1 MAKTDPTANWSKYL
15 WCILIKQ
22 TTCQNDIVLPIISD
36 IMRFHPF
43 HPYLQVLSAL
53 SRFVFASSSF
63 WSMGISVA
71 SAGFQWIQWTAPEP
85 FMSTSPNNS
94 SMSLLVSRCW
104 YSATSVGSCVS
115 LSSSKRTCWPRCG
128 FVGGWTRTKAGGRQI
143 GFFGGGIWNGFFSL
157 HFQMEGG
164 FSAEARISRYVEC
177 DYLNQIVLKQWKGWM
192 SDDI

>member
-22 TTCQNDIVLPIISD
+22 ENLSEWYCVAHHFWHHEIPPISSI
-36 IMRFHPF
+36 
-43 HPYLQVLSAL
+43 
-53 SRFVFASSSF
+53 SSSPVCLVSLCVLLHRPF
-63 WSMGISVA
+63 DPWEIQWFRWISVDSVDCPWA
-71 SAGFQWIQWTAPEP
+71 LHVHIPQQ
-85 FMSTSPNNS
+85 
-94 SMSLLVSRCW
+94 LLDEFVVSRCW

-115 LSSSKRTCWPRCG
+115 LSSSKRTCWQRCG
-128 FVGGWTRTKAGGRQI
+128 FVGGWTRTKAGGSQI